1 MEDNLVDIIT
11 WKCYIG
17 MLALLSSMD
26 VKHGSFKKPKLGEY
40 LLITGTRKN
49 VSSMIVN
56 IPSTLVE
63 CGGHSKYVQRKLVIC
78 SSYRNCN
85 LKTCYKE
92 LYCKYKKR
100 QGKHDWE
107 WNELKLGFI

>member
-1 MEDNLVDIIT
+1 
-11 WKCYIG
+11 
-17 MLALLSSMD
+17 MLHWYVSSVVIYGCETREFQKAKARRVLID
-26 VKHGSFKKPKLGEY
+26 YWDKK
-40 LLITGTRKN
+40 N
-49 VSSMIVN
+49 FSSMIVN

-92 LYCKYKKR
+92 L
-100 QGKHDWE
+100 
-107 WNELKLGFI
+107 